1 MNGVSYLQLP
11 INADE
16 GFPQAFRLA
25 FNNRLYRL
33 LFYVNAPEEEVL
45 ALPDDGFLDLPAPG
59 SHSFMVLSLAREGAD
74 GSRVIFQR
82 KLVLNLDYAAAELAL
97 RFTRIHVAKGNL
109 NGVGAFGSEVGGLVA
124 ARWAS

>member
-1 MNGVSYLQLP
+1 MAELDYLSLP

-25 FNNRLYRL
+25 FNNNIYTL
-33 LFYVNAPEEEVL
+33 LLYVNAPEEEVR
-45 ALPDDGFLDLPAPG
+45 AMADDGFFDLPAPG
-59 SHSFMVLSLAREGAD
+59 SHAFMVMRVARETAGEPQ
-74 GSRVIFQR
+74 VIFQR
-82 KLVLNLDYAAAELAL
+82 KLVLKHEYAASELAF

-109 NGVGAFGSEVGGLVA
+109 NGVGSFGSQVEGLVA